1 MKHLQRI
8 GALLPKALEEL
19 GLAKRLEEFKVVAL
33 WEEAAGKKIAERSE
47 AVDVMDKT
55 LVVEVD
61 NNVWMQE
68 LTLLKPRI
76 LKKLAKAAKDSP
88 IKDIRFQLKRT

>member
-1 MKHLQRI
+1 MKHPQRI
-8 GALLPKALEEL
+8 GTLLPKALAEL
-19 GLAKRLEEFKVVAL
+19 GIAKRLEEFEVVEL

-47 AVDVMDKT
+47 AVDVQDKV

-76 LKKLAKAAKDSP
+76 LKKLAQAAKGSP
-88 IKDIRFQLKRT
+88 VKDIRFRLKRK

>member
-8 GALLPKALEEL
+8 GALLPKALADL
-19 GLAKRLEEFKVVAL
+19 GIAKRLQEFKAVTL

-47 AVDVMDKT
+47 AVDVQDKT
-55 LVVEVD
+55 LIVDVD

-76 LKKLAKAAKDSP
+76 LKKLAKLAKGAP
-88 IKDIRFQLKRT
+88 IQDIRFRLKRT